1 MNAVL
6 KNYANVLAIIMRLRQ
21 LCCHPSLCIKAVQK
35 LQKAMDVMEQLREQ
49 LQGTA
54 TSFYGGLIVKSVE
67 LADFKNW
74 L

>member
-1 MNAVL
+1 
-6 KNYANVLAIIMRLRQ
+6 
-21 LCCHPSLCIKAVQK
+21 
-35 LQKAMDVMEQLREQ
+35 MDVMEQLREQ

-74 L
+74 LQFFLPKNFVVF

>member
-49 LQGTA
+49 LQS
-54 TSFYGGLIVKSVE
+54 TSPFIVG
-67 LADFKNW
+67 
-74 L
+74 